1 MSLGSSFTPV
11 GVRPRIP
18 GPAASAAEAAVWHV
32 RLLGGF
38 EIDDGRHRLTRLRSR
53 AAMALLARV
62 ASAPSRDH
70 PREELAALLWPEAD
84 AETGR
89 GRLRQTL
96 SLLRA
101 VLEPPGGPPV
111 LQADRRVVRAVAGA
125 LWCDA
130 QAFEQAL
137 RDGQRELA
145 QALYVGDLLPGFYD
159 EWVVDER
166 HRLLALAE
174 RLGERLGEG
183 APANARAP
191 GARPLPGL
199 PPAGPPTSAPS
210 SPPSAAAAPAA
221 AARLPQYL
229 TRLIGADQ
237 PGARL
242 QALVAEHRLVS
253 VLGPGGCGKTRLA
266 VEVARLAAEPAP
278 EQGGAAPRFDAALF
292 VSLVGVA
299 GRTGLLDRLLLALRL
314 GGGGDAVEQLLS
326 ALEGRA
332 LLLVLD
338 NAEQLDDEAAAT
350 VALLAE
356 RTPRVHW
363 LVTSRRPLGLD
374 GERSLVLETL
384 APPADGAA
392 LAEVAMNPA
401 VALFVDRARAHRPD
415 FHVGAGNR
423 DALVALLRR
432 LDGLPLAIELAASH
446 VRTLGPAELLA
457 LLQAARSEPG
467 GSLAFLARRGARSG
481 SDPRHASMWAVVDW
495 SWRLLDGDQQ
505 RLLSLLALLPS
516 GAALHAAAA
525 LGRAPGTPGPTGT
538 PGAPGTP
545 GGAGRL
551 PLAEAQSRLDALVAH
566 SVLRVV
572 TGQDG
577 QLRYLPYEPVREFAL
592 AQGDAAAQRAGRG
605 RVLDWLL
612 DWARGLPATPPL
624 PTVRDELPN
633 LMQVLATAAADGR
646 ADDAV
651 RLVLMLQSSWG
662 EIAVPGG
669 VLQALDGLLATPGLD
684 DALAAGGHA
693 LAASRCQ
700 EAGRPDDAR
709 RHLAAALAR
718 PCSDPA
724 QRIMVLSR
732 GARVVWRLDRDHQR
746 ARAMIDEALP
756 LAREHARPNSEAS
769 LLSLLAHLATVVD
782 RDPARGTALSAE
794 ALALW
799 QRSGNRHLVNAGR
812 FNVATNRMKGG
823 DHAGVLDEFA
833 ALAAEG
839 RELQDWDLAAG
850 ALEARGTA
858 LLALRRW
865 PEALADLRE
874 SVRVAWD
881 GLEVMALAYA
891 LWNVAPVLARL
902 RHAVLAAEVMGAA
915 EALWRQRFGAFD
927 DSDLRDLERV
937 RRFARAL
944 LGPEGAAA
952 AWQRGAARPLAEVVR
967 AVLASR

>member
-1 MSLGSSFTPV
+1 MSLGSSFAPV
-11 GVRPRIP
+11 GARPRIP

-62 ASAPSRDH
+62 AMAPGRDH
-70 PREELAALLWPEAD
+70 PREELAALLWPEAEGE
-84 AETGR
+84 AGR
-89 GRLRQTL
+89 SRLRQTL
-96 SLLRA
+96 SLLKA
-101 VLEPPGGPPV
+101 VLEPAGGPPV
-111 LQADRRVVRAVAGA
+111 LQADRRCVRAVAGA

-137 RDGQRELA
+137 RDGQRDLA
-145 QALYVGDLLPGFYD
+145 QALYAGELLPGFYD
-159 EWVVDER
+159 EWIVDER
-166 HRLLALAE
+166 HRLQALAE
-174 RLGERLGEG
+174 RLGERLGDALADRG
-183 APANARAP
+183 RDRSPDAAAAAARAP
-191 GARPLPGL
+191 HGTVAPAAPAPARLPT
-199 PPAGPPTSAPS
+199 PPGPA
-210 SPPSAAAAPAA
+210 AAVAAAPAA

-266 VEVARLAAEPAP
+266 VEVARLAAESAP
-278 EQGGAAPRFDAALF
+278 EQGGAAPRFDGALF
-292 VSLVGVA
+292 VSLVGVVQ
-299 GRTGLLDRLLLALRL
+299 RTALLDRLLLALRL

-326 ALEGRA
+326 VLQGRA

-356 RTPRVHW
+356 RAPRVHW

-374 GERSLVLETL
+374 GERSFVLETL

-446 VRTLGPAELLA
+446 ARTLGPAELLA
-457 LLQAARSEPG
+457 LLQAARAEPG
-467 GSLAFLARRGARSG
+467 GTLAFLARRGTRSG
-481 SDPRHASMWAVVDW
+481 SDPRHASMWDVVDW
-495 SWRLLDGDQQ
+495 SWRLLDAGQQ
-505 RLLSLLALLPS
+505 RLLALLALLPS
-516 GAALHAAAA
+516 GAALHAAATLA
-525 LGRAPGTPGPTGT
+525 RAPGSV
-538 PGAPGTP
+538 A
-545 GGAGRL
+545 RL
-551 PLAEAQSRLDALVAH
+551 PLAEAQARLDALVAH
-566 SVLRVV
+566 SVLRVA

-577 QLRYLPYEPVREFAL
+577 QLRYLPFEPVREFAL
-592 AQGDAAAQRAGRG
+592 AQGDEEARRADRG

-612 DWARGLPATPPL
+612 DWARDLPATPPL

-633 LMQVLATAAADGR
+633 LMQVLASAAGDGR

-669 VLQALDGLLATPGLD
+669 VLQALDALLATPGLD

-709 RHLAAALAR
+709 RHLAAALAQ
-718 PCSDPA
+718 PCADPA
-724 QRIMVLSR
+724 LRIMVLSR
-732 GARVVWRLDRDHQR
+732 GARVLWRLDRDHER

-756 LAREHARPNSEAS
+756 LARTHGRPNSEAS
-769 LLSLLAHLATVVD
+769 LLSLQAHLATVVD
-782 RDPARGTALSAE
+782 RDAARGTELSAQ

-812 FNVATNRMKGG
+812 FNVATNRMKAG

-833 ALAAEG
+833 ALAGEG

-902 RHAVLAAEVMGAA
+902 RHGELAAEVMGAA
-915 EALWRQRFGAFD
+915 EALWRQRFGTFD
-927 DSDLRDLERV
+927 ASDRRDLKRV
-937 RRFARAL
+937 HRFVRAL
-944 LGPEGAAA
+944 LGADAAAA

-967 AVLASR
+967 AVLTLR